1 MPRHRQANN
10 PFYDNAMR
18 NRELAHELK
27 QAIAGQKKCRRCAAN
42 ASQVLI
48 TDSGYCTRCLA
59 ANERNRQEE
68 KTLKRSREAADA
80 AAKFG
85 SW

>member
-1 MPRHRQANN
+1 MSRRRQDSN

-18 NRELAHELK
+18 NRELAQELK
-27 QAIAGQKKCRRCAAN
+27 QAIAGQKKCRRCNAN

-59 ANERNRQEE
+59 ANERNRKEE
-68 KTLKRSREAADA
+68 KTLKRSREAVDA